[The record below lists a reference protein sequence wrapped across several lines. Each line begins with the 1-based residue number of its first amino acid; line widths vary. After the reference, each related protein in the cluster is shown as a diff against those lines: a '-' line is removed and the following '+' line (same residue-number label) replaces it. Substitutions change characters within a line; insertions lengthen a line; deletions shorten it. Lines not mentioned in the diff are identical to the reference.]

1 MHKKGFTLLE
11 LLVVVLIIGIL
22 ASVALPQYQKAVK
35 KARYMQSQVMCK
47 TIVDAQEVYYL
58 ANGKYATNI
67 NELDISLPGVDAPME
82 RDTFGHLYYNG
93 GYFAELSE
101 SDGPNVICGYD
112 APNGTTKLRFFIT
125 YQHYNGTKYE
135 PNTRYCYHDNKF
147 CRSLGATG
155 YISGRGAMKL
165 P

>member
-22 ASVALPQYQKAVK
+22 AAVALPQYQKAVK
-35 KARYMQSQVMCK
+35 KSRFMQSQVMCK
-47 TIVDAQEVYYL
+47 TIADAQEVYYL

-67 NELDISLPGVDAPME
+67 NELDISLPGVEAPME
-82 RDTFGHLYYNG
+82 GDTFGHLNYNG

-112 APNGTTKLRFFIT
+112 SPDGTAQARFFMT
-125 YQHYNGTKYE
+125 YQHYNGTLYE
-135 PNTRYCYHDNKF
+135 PNTRYCYRDFKF
-147 CRSLGATG
+147 CQSMGCTG
-155 YISGRGAMKL
+155 YISGRGSCKL